1 MCMTSDQRKYLD
13 SNKCQSD
20 QKLAIVQKCNNN
32 ACPGPEWNA
41 GEWDTV
47 SSELIL
53 RWCVLNRNR
62 ECHKM

>member
-20 QKLAIVQKCNNN
+20 KKPAIVQKCNDN
-32 ACPGPEWNA
+32 ACPGPEWKV

-47 SSELIL
+47 SSELKL
-53 RWCVLNRNR
+53 KEGDS
-62 ECHKM
+62 EC